1 MIKTMLYLLLFCIL
15 INSVLKLSFWKFWQV
30 GIFSLGVGAFLYGV
44 SDFATEQSQLTI
56 SQWLSDTKVLSNMA
70 VLVTIESV
78 IGLFFCFISLKAFY
92 EEKRNRWAR
101 ILLWFPGVL
110 LFPCLFL
117 GLTESFFFFS
127 GVDFG
132 EVTFAF
138 ITLTIA
144 GFLLGAWGFRT
155 LVPERELRLELHLL
169 MSIWVTLMGLA
180 MTASGQIVYV
190 PKSEPINLWLI
201 GKVFLFFT
209 SLFFLGW
216 LLSKIRRR

>member
-1 MIKTMLYLLLFCIL
+1 M
-15 INSVLKLSFWKFWQV
+15 
-30 GIFSLGVGAFLYGV
+30 
-44 SDFATEQSQLTI
+44 
-56 SQWLSDTKVLSNMA
+56 
-70 VLVTIESV
+70 
-78 IGLFFCFISLKAFY
+78 
-92 EEKRNRWAR
+92 
-101 ILLWFPGVL
+101 
-110 LFPCLFL
+110 
-117 GLTESFFFFS
+117 FS

-138 ITLTIA
+138 IALTIA

>member
-92 EEKRNRWAR
+92 
-101 ILLWFPGVL
+101 
-110 LFPCLFL
+110 
-117 GLTESFFFFS
+117 
-127 GVDFG
+127 
-132 EVTFAF
+132 
-138 ITLTIA
+138 
-144 GFLLGAWGFRT
+144 
-155 LVPERELRLELHLL
+155 
-169 MSIWVTLMGLA
+169 
-180 MTASGQIVYV
+180 
-190 PKSEPINLWLI
+190 
-201 GKVFLFFT
+201 
-209 SLFFLGW
+209 
-216 LLSKIRRR
+216 

>member
-70 VLVTIESV
+70 VLVTFV
-78 IGLFFCFISLKAFY
+78 FIA
-92 EEKRNRWAR
+92 
-101 ILLWFPGVL
+101 
-110 LFPCLFL
+110 
-117 GLTESFFFFS
+117 
-127 GVDFG
+127 
-132 EVTFAF
+132 
-138 ITLTIA
+138 LTIA
-144 GFLLGAWGFRT
+144 GFLLGAWGFRA